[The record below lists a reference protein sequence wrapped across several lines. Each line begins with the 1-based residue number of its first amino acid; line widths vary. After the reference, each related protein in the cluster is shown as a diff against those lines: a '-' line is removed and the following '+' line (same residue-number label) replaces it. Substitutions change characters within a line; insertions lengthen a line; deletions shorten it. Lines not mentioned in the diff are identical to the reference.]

1 MAYFGVACSYP
12 LHSEPPNWQC
22 LQGRKE
28 EVFVFKVYFH
38 FLPPP
43 SLPPSPFPLPTS
55 FAPSPFPP
63 HSLLPLSPSL
73 CDVMSR
79 GPGFVS
85 ISWMSNRFHFEVH
98 LCKINQV
105 CLEDCVVKDSEAQ
118 SRLIGRMRC
127 NQLMMSVKGTCH
139 IYLLILL

>member
-38 FLPPP
+38 FLTPP
-43 SLPPSPFPLPTS
+43 SLPLPTS
-55 FAPSPFPP
+55 FPPSHF
-63 HSLLPLSPSL
+63 SLSPSL

-79 GPGFVS
+79 GPGFIS

-127 NQLMMSVKGTCH
+127 NQLMMSVKGTCY